1 MNKNLIRGCFFLIT
15 FLTILYSCRT
25 DQLHE
30 QENFNNTSKFHL
42 TSKRIS
48 LNDAKH
54 KSQLLSELE
63 KSKVVLKK
71 FSQNI
76 SGKTVSYADG
86 VTLDTDNVTYIEN
99 GPNYHTYT
107 FYLKRESASAD
118 ASLENLVLSPL
129 TDGSYRELLFTY
141 NLTSSEKQ
149 MLENGF
155 IVDTQGKVKV
165 TELTKGTYN
174 NGGQLAKTSCNWTE
188 TTVWVPCSEGL
199 HSGSNFSACRFI
211 THPEEGTPP
220 RAYTVEEYRCLSET
234 DPGPGEVGGGSTG
247 GGGSSSSGSGG
258 DNDDTT
264 PCSGNGVLTEPQQP
278 GITDP
283 NGCNTGIPTI
293 PTLPNPKTDPC
304 VQLSNLGKKDY
315 FKNNM
320 AELNNNVE
328 NGTVEKGF
336 VLHNDATTPASYII
350 SGSSNNDSNSIDFS
364 AYYSTLSNA
373 QVYSMYGNA
382 HNHLK
387 NDPKHI
393 GVFTPEDL
401 PFLATYGII
410 ETDPQNPVKSL
421 LPVKSIIFVTT
432 DKGFFALK
440 IKDLDGLKAFV
451 NKYGNMNDIE
461 LESI

>member
-1 MNKNLIRGCFFLIT
+1 M
-15 FLTILYSCRT
+15 
-25 DQLHE
+25 
-30 QENFNNTSKFHL
+30 
-42 TSKRIS
+42 
-48 LNDAKH
+48 
-54 KSQLLSELE
+54 
-63 KSKVVLKK
+63 
-71 FSQNI
+71 
-76 SGKTVSYADG
+76 
-86 VTLDTDNVTYIEN
+86 
-99 GPNYHTYT
+99 
-107 FYLKRESASAD
+107 
-118 ASLENLVLSPL
+118 
-129 TDGSYRELLFTY
+129 
-141 NLTSSEKQ
+141 
-149 MLENGF
+149 
-155 IVDTQGKVKV
+155 
-165 TELTKGTYN
+165 
-174 NGGQLAKTSCNWTE
+174 
-188 TTVWVPCSEGL
+188 PCSEGL

-220 RAYTVEEYRCLSET
+220 RAYTVEEYRCLSEI
-234 DPGPGEVGGGSTG
+234 DPGPGEGGGGSTG

-258 DNDDTT
+258 DDNDDTT
-264 PCSGNGVLTEPQQP
+264 PCSGNGVLREPQQP

-320 AELNNNVE
+320 TELNNNVE

-373 QVYSMYGNA
+373 QAYSMYGNA

-393 GVFTPEDL
+393 GVFTPDDL
-401 PFLATYGII
+401 PFLAAYGLI

-451 NKYGNMNDIE
+451 IKYGNWSRNKVDEYMDEVFQDPDVYNIRHESTYEEQVSGFLRFIQDESIGIE
-461 LESI
+461 LYEGNKTTMGDWKKLELLNNGTFGFKKTPCNL